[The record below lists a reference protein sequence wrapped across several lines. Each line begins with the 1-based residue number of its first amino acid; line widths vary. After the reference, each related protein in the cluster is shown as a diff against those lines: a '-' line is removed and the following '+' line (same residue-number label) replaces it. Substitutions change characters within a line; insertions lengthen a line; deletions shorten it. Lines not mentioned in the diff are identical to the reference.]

1 MHLNNGLF
9 FGGNGLLYVFLQPP
23 QHHGL
28 QDLREK
34 ERERERERETVR
46 GRGKETVYMYIS
58 IQDELR
64 GQE

>member
-34 ERERERERETVR
+34 ERERERETVR